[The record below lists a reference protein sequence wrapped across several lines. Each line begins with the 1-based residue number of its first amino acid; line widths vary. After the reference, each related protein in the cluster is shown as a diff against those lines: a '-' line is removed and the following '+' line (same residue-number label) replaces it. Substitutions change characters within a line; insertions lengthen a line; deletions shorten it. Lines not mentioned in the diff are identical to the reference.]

1 MLLREEV
8 SCPSGEFLAVKLI
21 GGELASA
28 AALAPRVR
36 HFSNRVRVD
45 RGFPQ
50 SGELFFNRSAPCLQ
64 WCFWVSVRSRGGTVK
79 VSTSSRG
86 LAVTLCMVSAG
97 LVLPLSIPVVA
108 LISATSFCKL
118 SQACVSCLKAWGMG
132 TRLFRYRDIPDDR
145 CA

>member
-64 WCFWVSVRSRGGTVK
+64 WCFVGECTVERRHGQSLYQLQRTRRDAMYGVCWVGVATLHPSCGTDQ
-79 VSTSSRG
+79 
-86 LAVTLCMVSAG
+86 CY
-97 LVLPLSIPVVA
+97 
-108 LISATSFCKL
+108 LI
-118 SQACVSCLKAWGMG
+118 V
-132 TRLFRYRDIPDDR
+132 
-145 CA
+145 